1 VALIFLPPAE
11 EGMDHV
17 RLGWGAEFSDV
28 WPQRRTGVV
37 AVRQVPS
44 RREVEALAREGS
56 VNEMAAFHRAVC
68 RGLRTMIRSCGFSSA
83 V

>member
-17 RLGWGAEFSDV
+17 RLGWGADFSDV

-56 VNEMAAFHRAVC
+56 VNKMASFAQSFVP
-68 RGLRTMIRSCGFSSA
+68 G
-83 V
+83 